1 MSKVTLR
8 TWLIF
13 ILVGLAGQFA
23 WAIENMYLNSYI
35 AYLNF
40 KAPSEYRFDYSL
52 MISLTTA
59 VSACVASLTTIFIG
73 ALTDKIGKKKLFI
86 FP

>member
-40 KAPSEYRFDYSL
+40 KAPIEYRFDYSL

-73 ALTDKIGKKKLFI
+73 ALTDKIGKKNTVI
-86 FP
+86 E